1 MKHYVLYQA
10 EGHNYVIECK
20 DLEDAIKQREKHI
33 KEAERTTKIA
43 DEKTLKECMKKHN
56 LKLIKINEE
65 R

>member
-33 KEAERTTKIA
+33 KEEERTTKIA
-43 DEKTLKECMKKHN
+43 DEKTLKDSMKKQN
-56 LKLIKINEE
+56 LKLIIINEE
-65 R
+65 M